1 MMAAMVM
8 AAAIKCL
15 TIGTLCCAAEVA
27 EGWSMDVE
35 NAADGLD
42 LLERVDR
49 VDLVGDLCEAGF
61 VTTATGGVVHLFQW
75 S

>member
-1 MMAAMVM
+1 M
-8 AAAIKCL
+8 AAAIKFL
-15 TIGTLCCAAEVA
+15 TIGTLCFAAEVV
-27 EGWSMDVE
+27 EGWSMNVE
-35 NAADGLD
+35 DAEDGLD

-49 VDLVGDLCEAGF
+49 VDLVGDLCEAVV